1 MYNSSYWLN
10 FKELW
15 SKFPEPLLEPRV
27 KWYYIVQ
34 FAFWLQQLFVVNIE
48 ERRKDHWQMFTHHVF
63 TSALLL
69 TSYGFYQT
77 KVGNVIL
84 SLMDVVDILLP
95 VSATT
100 IANHCV
106 TEQGMESARDAGSP
120 ALNFFAFVKSLF

>member
-15 SKFPEPLLEPRV
+15 SEFPKPLLEPRV

-100 IANHCV
+100 IANQRV
-106 TEQGMESARDAGSP
+106 TDIFSSP
-120 ALNFFAFVKSLF
+120 KC